1 MMTMTNPGA
10 VRPPSPSP
18 SGPFLDG
25 SPNAVDSRIRLHR
38 NVGVL
43 AHVDAGKTT
52 LTERLLLLT
61 GRTHRAGEVHD
72 GTTVTDFDRQE
83 RSRGITIWSAAVS
96 CAWRGHELTVVDT
109 PGHVDFAVEV
119 ERSLRVLDGAVV
131 VLDGVAGVEPQT
143 EAVWRQADRY
153 RVPRV
158 VLVNKLDRAGSD
170 LDRSVQSLRSR
181 LGVDAVSVHLPVR
194 RDGRLI
200 GLVDLVDQ
208 RMLTWVDD
216 ELGTAPI
223 PSPLARE
230 AGQRRRVLVEQVA
243 ALHEHAFDVVS
254 AGGDLDAVTLRA
266 VLRDLVLA
274 REVVVVLAGAA
285 YRGIG
290 VEPVLDAIVDLL
302 PSPLDAGPAQGWW
315 REVPQPVAPKAEGPL
330 VALAFKVDHAGT
342 GRLVHLRVYSG
353 ILRPGERVLDTAT
366 GRFERIGRLV
376 RVHADRL
383 TDVDDAVAGE
393 VVGAVGLKGV
403 GTGDTLCSPVHPV
416 VLDPARFA
424 EPVVAVAVEP
434 VSRTDTD
441 RLDAAL
447 ARLADADPTLR
458 VSTDAETGQTL
469 LAGSGELH
477 LDVNVERL
485 REAFG
490 VAVRIGRPRVALRET
505 ITGSATGLVH
515 RHVKQDGGAGQ
526 FAHIVLDVEP
536 AGSWDVDLEFASS
549 VTGGRVP
556 AEFVAAVEAGCREA
570 LSAGPLGERVV
581 GVRVRIMDGATHVRD
596 SSELAFRTA
605 GRVGMQRALALCGP
619 VLLEPVSQVRVEVA
633 EDCLGAVL
641 GDVGARRGRVLGCE
655 PAPGGAVVVSA
666 LVPLAQLFGYATALR
681 GRTQG
686 RGTHTA
692 RPHGYDLA
700 PHGYDL
706 APNGSVR

>member
-1 MMTMTNPGA
+1 MMTNLGPA
-10 VRPPSPSP
+10 RPPVIA
-18 SGPFLDG
+18 G
-25 SPNAVDSRIRLHR
+25 SVSHEARNLVEARIRLRR

-83 RSRGITIWSAAVS
+83 RSRGITIWSAAVTCS
-96 CAWRGHELTVVDT
+96 WRGHDLTVVDT

-170 LDRSVQSLRSR
+170 LDRSVASLRDR
-181 LGVDAVSVHLPVR
+181 LGVDAIAVHLPVTQ
-194 RDGRLI
+194 DGRLT

-208 RMLTWVDD
+208 RLLTWPDG
-216 ELGTAPI
+216 ELVVGQVP
-223 PSPLARE
+223 PQLAEETGRRRE
-230 AGQRRRVLVEQVA
+230 ALVEHVA

-254 AGGDLDAVTLRA
+254 AGHHVDAAALRA
-266 VLRDLVLA
+266 VLRDLVLS

-290 VEPVLDAIVDLL
+290 VEPVLDAVVDLL
-302 PSPLDAGPAQGWW
+302 PSPLDVGPAEGTWQGDP
-315 REVPQPVAPKAEGPL
+315 RPVDPDSGAPL
-330 VALAFKVDHAGT
+330 VALAFKVDHAAT
-342 GRLVHLRVYSG
+342 GRLVYLRVYAG
-353 ILRPGERVLDTAT
+353 MLHPGDRVLDTAT
-366 GRFERIGRLV
+366 GRTERVGRLV

-383 TDVDDAVAGE
+383 VDVDDAVAGD
-393 VVGAVGLKGV
+393 VVGVVGLKAV
-403 GTGDTLCSPVHPV
+403 GTGDTLCSPGRPV

-434 VSRTDTD
+434 VSRADVD

-458 VSTDAETGQTL
+458 VSSDAETGQTL
-469 LAGSGELH
+469 LAGGGELH
-477 LDVNVERL
+477 LDVNLERL
-485 REAFG
+485 RTG
-490 VAVRIGRPRVALRET
+490 HGLAVRVGEPRVALRET
-505 ITGSATGLVH
+505 ITGSVTGLVH

-526 FAHIVLDVEP
+526 YAHIVLDVEP
-536 AGSWDVDLEFASS
+536 TGDWHVDLEFTSG

-556 AEFVAAVEAGCREA
+556 AEFVAAVQAGCRDA
-570 LSAGPLGERVV
+570 LAGGPLGERVV
-581 GVRVRIMDGATHVRD
+581 GVRVRLTDGATHVRD
-596 SSELAFRTA
+596 SSEMAFRTA
-605 GRVGMQRALALCGP
+605 GRAGLKRALAQCRP
-619 VLLEPVSQVRVEVA
+619 VLLEPIAHVRVEVP
-633 EDCLGAVL
+633 EEFLGAVL
-641 GDVGARRGRVLGCE
+641 GDLGSRRARVLGHQ
-655 PAPGGAVVVSA
+655 PGPGGTVTVTA
-666 LVPLAQLFGYATALR
+666 LVPLKHLFGYTTALR
-681 GRTQG
+681 SRTQG

-692 RPHGYDLA
+692 SPHGYDTA
-700 PHGYDL
+700 TEEQAHVNRNPARPD
-706 APNGSVR
+706 R